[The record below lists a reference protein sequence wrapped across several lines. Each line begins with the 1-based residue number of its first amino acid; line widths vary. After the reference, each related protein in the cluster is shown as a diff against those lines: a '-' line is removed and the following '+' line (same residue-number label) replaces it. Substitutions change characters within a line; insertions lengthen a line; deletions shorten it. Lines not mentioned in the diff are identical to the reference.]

1 VGLQLPSEW
10 IVVNAASRFSDW
22 ASAAQRA
29 YDLPYNDLG
38 RYTIV
43 DTAHILVVDDE
54 EAIRE
59 VVLTMLESRGYKCT
73 ALGNGRDAQE
83 FIRKQAPDLILLD
96 LILPEIDGIQLLD
109 WLRSFNRE
117 IPVIMLSG
125 IHDISTALDV
135 MRRGAYDYI
144 LKPFEKDQLFH
155 AVGRAWQHRQLVTE
169 DKNYRLNLQQ
179 EVERKTAELTNALD
193 LLTQAYDD
201 TLETLGS
208 ALDVKDAETADHSR
222 RVTAYTISIAKS
234 VPVPLPYLTVLA
246 RAAFLH
252 DIGKMAIPDK
262 ILRKPGPLDDAEKVI
277 MRTHCEIGYNMLT
290 RIPFL
295 RDAADIVLAHHE
307 FFDGTGYPRGLRGE
321 QIPLGARIM
330 FIANALDSM
339 LSDCPYRNALP
350 MSRAREEI
358 RRCAGTQFDPK
369 IVEVFLSI
377 PESHWIELRENL
389 GSPFRLTHLRNMGL
403 VPN

>member
-1 VGLQLPSEW
+1 
-10 IVVNAASRFSDW
+10 
-22 ASAAQRA
+22 
-29 YDLPYNDLG
+29 
-38 RYTIV
+38 
-43 DTAHILVVDDE
+43 VDDE
-54 EAIRE
+54 EAILAI
-59 VVLTMLESRGYKCT
+59 VSTMLEPRGYKCT
-73 ALGNGRDAQE
+73 ALSNGRDAQE

-96 LILPEIDGIQLLD
+96 LILPEIDGIRLLD
-109 WLRSFNRE
+109 WLRGFNRE
-117 IPVIMLSG
+117 IPVIVLTG
-125 IHDISTALDV
+125 IHDISTALGV

-155 AVGRAWQHRQLVTE
+155 AVGRAWQHCQLVAE
-169 DKNYRLNLQQ
+169 NKNFQINLQQ
-179 EVERKTAELTNALD
+179 EVERKTAELTNALE

-262 ILRKPGPLDDAEKVI
+262 ILRKSGPLDDAEKVI
-277 MRTHCEIGYNMLT
+277 MRTHCEVGYNMLT

-321 QIPLGARIM
+321 QIPLGARIIS
-330 FIANALDSM
+330 IANALDAM
-339 LSDCPYRNALP
+339 LSDCHYRYALP
-350 MSRAREEI
+350 MSHAREEI
-358 RRCAGTQFDPK
+358 RLCAGTQFDPTLG
-369 IVEVFLSI
+369 EVFRSI
-377 PESHWIELRENL
+377 PENHWIELRGNL
-389 GSPFRLTHLRNMGL
+389 GSPFRLTHLKNMGL
-403 VPN
+403 VPH